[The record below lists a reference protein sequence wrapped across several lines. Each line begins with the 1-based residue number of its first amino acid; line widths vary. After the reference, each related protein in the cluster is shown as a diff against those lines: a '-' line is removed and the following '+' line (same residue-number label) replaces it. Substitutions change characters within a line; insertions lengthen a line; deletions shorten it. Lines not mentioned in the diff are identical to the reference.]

1 MASRNP
7 PNRLLAVFPGGSGGA
22 TVRDG
27 ATSVD
32 VAAPGT
38 PGIGKKP
45 VRSDP
50 GGQGNRPPGA
60 PSSIRAQRLQRPYR
74 ARPFCGL

>member
-32 VAAPGT
+32 VAARVHRGSGRNPLEAILVDRAT
-38 PGIGKKP
+38 
-45 VRSDP
+45 
-50 GGQGNRPPGA
+50 GA
-60 PSSIRAQRLQRPYR
+60 GPL
-74 ARPFCGL
+74 

>member
-32 VAAPGT
+32 VAARGLHRGSGRNPLEAILVDRAT
-38 PGIGKKP
+38 
-45 VRSDP
+45 
-50 GGQGNRPPGA
+50 GA
-60 PSSIRAQRLQRPYR
+60 GPL
-74 ARPFCGL
+74 

>member
-22 TVRDG
+22 TARDG

-32 VAAPGT
+32 VAARGVVYT
-38 PGIGKKP
+38 GD
-45 VRSDP
+45 REET
-50 GGQGNRPPGA
+50 R
-60 PSSIRAQRLQRPYR
+60 
-74 ARPFCGL
+74 